1 MEKENIKMD
10 KHEFMHKILH
20 KIKETIE
27 QFSANKSCSVHLRL
41 IWISV
46 CFKKKKKY
54 QKINAFLIFCLVSV
68 PNIFSFSPT
77 QIVIWLLLQ
86 LLLLQK
92 EIIFKSFASLKM
104 LSFLVRGYS
113 PLTKWGENTDKI
125 MLLENHIC

>member
-1 MEKENIKMD
+1 MFCTPEIN
-10 KHEFMHKILH
+10 L
-20 KIKETIE
+20 
-27 QFSANKSCSVHLRL
+27 NKCLFL
-41 IWISV
+41 
-46 CFKKKKKY
+46 KKKKY

-104 LSFLVRGYS
+104 LSFFGEGIFSPHQMGGKYRQDYASWKPHMLV
-113 PLTKWGENTDKI
+113 
-125 MLLENHIC
+125 

>member
-46 CFKKKKKY
+46 CFKKKKISKN
-54 QKINAFLIFCLVSV
+54 KCILNFL
-68 PNIFSFSPT
+68 FSFCP
-77 QIVIWLLLQ
+77 
-86 LLLLQK
+86 
-92 EIIFKSFASLKM
+92 
-104 LSFLVRGYS
+104 
-113 PLTKWGENTDKI
+113 
-125 MLLENHIC
+125 